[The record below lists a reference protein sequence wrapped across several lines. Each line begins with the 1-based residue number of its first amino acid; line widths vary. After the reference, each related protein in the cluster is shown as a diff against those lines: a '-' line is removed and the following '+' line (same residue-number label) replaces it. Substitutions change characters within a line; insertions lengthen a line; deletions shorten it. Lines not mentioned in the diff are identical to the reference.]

1 MNRYLKAV
9 IPLTCWLCMSDQTG
23 LVAVNTSQYMRESS
37 LSARL
42 LEVTLENE
50 DETRISNINF
60 QNTDM
65 RFSDLSQAY

>member
-1 MNRYLKAV
+1 
-9 IPLTCWLCMSDQTG
+9 MSVQTG